1 MKEMRTTGMAERE
14 VKSGVTEF
22 IHAFGNHLQTLSL
35 VSDALRRDLPRSRE
49 IELLSATVD
58 QMMEL
63 TSSFQACVRRP
74 NRRSDKVT
82 GILCKV
88 AKKKSRG

>member
-1 MKEMRTTGMAERE
+1 MAKRE
-14 VKSGVTEF
+14 VKSAATEF

-35 VSDALRRDLPRSRE
+35 VCDVLRTDLPRSRE

-82 GILCKV
+82 SILCKL

>member
-1 MKEMRTTGMAERE
+1 MAGRE
-14 VKSGVTEF
+14 VKSGVTVF

-35 VSDALRRDLPRSRE
+35 VCDALRRDLPRSRH

-58 QMMEL
+58 QMMEP

-82 GILCKV
+82 AILCKV
-88 AKKKSRG
+88 PKKKSRG

>member
-1 MKEMRTTGMAERE
+1 MAERE

-35 VSDALRRDLPRSRE
+35 VSDVLRRDLPRSRE

>member
-1 MKEMRTTGMAERE
+1 MAERE
-14 VKSGVTEF
+14 VKGGVTEF

-35 VSDALRRDLPRSRE
+35 VSDVLRRDLPRSRE

-63 TSSFQACVRRP
+63 TSSFQECIRP
-74 NRRSDKVT
+74 PNHGSDKVIA
-82 GILCKV
+82 ILCKL

>member
-1 MKEMRTTGMAERE
+1 MAGLD
-14 VKSGVTEF
+14 VNSAVTEF

-35 VSDALRRDLPRSRE
+35 VSDVLRRDLPRSRE

-58 QMMEL
+58 RMMEL
-63 TSSFQACVRRP
+63 TSSFQECIRP
-74 NRRSDKVT
+74 PNHGLDKVIA
-82 GILCKV
+82 ILCKP

>member
-1 MKEMRTTGMAERE
+1 MAKRE
-14 VKSGVTEF
+14 VKSAATEF

-35 VSDALRRDLPRSRE
+35 VCDALRRDLPRSRQ

-58 QMMEL
+58 QMMGL

-74 NRRSDKVT
+74 NHRSD
-82 GILCKV
+82 
-88 AKKKSRG
+88 RG